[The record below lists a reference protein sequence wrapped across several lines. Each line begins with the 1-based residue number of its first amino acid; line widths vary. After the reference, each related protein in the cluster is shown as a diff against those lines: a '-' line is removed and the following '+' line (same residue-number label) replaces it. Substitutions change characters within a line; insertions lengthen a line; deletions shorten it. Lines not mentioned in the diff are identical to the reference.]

1 MGGELQEACSGSDRK
16 YRATVEYDG
25 TDYYGFQIQAD
36 KPTVQGA
43 IEESLAQTVKEAV
56 RIAGAGRTDSGVH
69 ARGQVI
75 GFCVAWQ
82 HSLGDLQRAL
92 NARLPRVIVI
102 RELEHAQED
111 FHPRF
116 SARSRVYRY
125 TVLNQP
131 LRSPLARRFAHQLT
145 EPLNL
150 SAMNGA
156 ASLLLGRHDFATFGN
171 PPQQDG
177 STVREVMQAV
187 WTQVGDCFCF
197 SIEAN
202 GFLRRMVRT
211 MVSALLVVGQ
221 GRMAKEG
228 IAALLAAR
236 DRSQSLPPAPACGL
250 CLMQVKYRSEGFQS
264 GDIFS

>member
-92 NARLPRVIVI
+92 NARLPRDIVI